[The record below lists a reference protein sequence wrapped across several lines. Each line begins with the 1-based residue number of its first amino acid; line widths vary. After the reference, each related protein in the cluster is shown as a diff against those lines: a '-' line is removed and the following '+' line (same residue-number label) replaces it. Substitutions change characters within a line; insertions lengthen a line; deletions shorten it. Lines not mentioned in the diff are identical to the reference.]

1 MHTTKTVNLLLK
13 KLPTKARQAHRV
25 PGIMNSLLSVPIL
38 VDAGCEVFFHRT
50 GCDITYNGE
59 TIIRGWRDIA
69 TNMWRIS
76 LQDKESNNVISD
88 DEDVNWKLPALFANH
103 LYECE
108 NIKQLIQFYHA
119 TMASPVISTWC
130 KAIDAGYFQ
139 GWPSLTSK
147 RVREHIKV
155 VDETE
160 MGHMD
165 QR

>member
-1 MHTTKTVNLLLK
+1 MHTTKTVNLFLK

-38 VDAGCEVFFHRT
+38 VDAGCEVFFHHT
-50 GCDITYNGE
+50 GCDITYNRE

-69 TNMWRIS
+69 TNMSRIS
-76 LQDKESNNVISD
+76 LQDRESNNVVSD
-88 DEDVNWKLPALFANH
+88 DEEVNWKLPAVFANH

-130 KAIDAGYFQ
+130 KAIDDGNFQ

-155 VDETE
+155 VDET
-160 MGHMD
+160 
-165 QR
+165 